1 MYNDNLVVDSYL
13 LYVNNLALMTKY
25 YTHNIGLNLL
35 EKGQHQT
42 ILGIDNHPLLILKET
57 NPQTKR
63 KATGLYHTAFLV
75 PSAADLGGVL
85 LHLLNTNT
93 ALIGGANHGYSEA
106 LYLQDPE
113 DNGIEIY
120 HDNPVEVWDVRTDGQ
135 IIGITEE
142 LDATRLIENAK
153 ITSKMPSGTKIGHI
167 HLQVNSLA
175 NNLAFFQDILGF
187 DLKSN
192 LANSAYFLADGLYH
206 HHIATNIWAGEN
218 LPLRKDSEL
227 GLGYYILKK
236 NNLDVIKENLQK
248 AKITFK
254 DYGHRIQTLDPNGI
268 KLLIEE

>member
-1 MYNDNLVVDSYL
+1 M
-13 LYVNNLALMTKY
+13 
-25 YTHNIGLNLL
+25 
-35 EKGQHQT
+35 
-42 ILGIDNHPLLILKET
+42 KET

-175 NNLAFFQDILGF
+175 NNLAFYQDILGF

-227 GLGYYILKK
+227 GLGYI
-236 NNLDVIKENLQK
+236 
-248 AKITFK
+248 
-254 DYGHRIQTLDPNGI
+254 P
-268 KLLIEE
+268 